1 VSPSGFDKLWS
12 KCPASATLS
21 SKAPYV
27 ASEATVSGSACH
39 WMAEKVLKQELIDL
53 DPTEHFVGQKYKDG
67 DIEVTIDEKLVK
79 KALAY
84 SNYVFKKQEEMEA
97 EMLIEE
103 KLYVHE
109 VNDHLFGT
117 ADIILIGKDKISL
130 IDLKSG
136 KWPVE
141 VIDNG
146 QLKIYTLGAVARWG
160 GEYQYENVIF
170 QNGKA
175 KETTLDLH
183 ELVDWGLG
191 YLKDCVDAALE
202 KNPKEVVGQQ
212 CLLCKGKTYCKSYN
226 NFTENGGKILWKPNR

>member
-1 VSPSGFDKLWS
+1 MSPSGFDKLWS

-67 DIEVTIDEKLVK
+67 DVEITIDEKLVK

-84 SNYVFKKQEEMEA
+84 SNYVFNKQKEMEA

-109 VNDHLFGT
+109 VSDHLYGT

-141 VIDNG
+141 VVEMD
-146 QLKIYTLGAVARWG
+146 
-160 GEYQYENVIF
+160 
-170 QNGKA
+170 
-175 KETTLDLH
+175 
-183 ELVDWGLG
+183 
-191 YLKDCVDAALE
+191 
-202 KNPKEVVGQQ
+202 
-212 CLLCKGKTYCKSYN
+212 S
-226 NFTENGGKILWKPNR
+226 